1 MIDGVIGNNPLP
13 ANVRQDIIERTDG
26 IPLFVEEMTKA
37 VLEAESESDARRT
50 AAVIPSSALAVPPS
64 LHASLMARLDRLGSA
79 KEVAQIGA
87 AIGRDFSHSLLAAVM
102 RKPEVELGLALER
115 LLEAGLLFRHGVP
128 PDATY
133 SFKHALVQDAAHGT
147 LLREPRRSLH
157 ALIAKTIEM
166 QFPEVAESQP
176 ELLGRH
182 CTEAGQV
189 ERAALF
195 WGKAGQQSLARSALV
210 EAAAQ
215 LTRAID
221 QIAALP
227 STASLRHEQIK
238 LQIGLTTALM
248 HTQGHAA
255 LQTKTSLAKARSL
268 IEQAEATGE
277 PPEDPLLLL
286 SVLYG
291 FWAENMFAFNGDI
304 SCDIAAQFFA
314 LAQKQGTN
322 VPVMVGHRLMGTSLV
337 TTGDFVRGRAHYD
350 QALKLHDP
358 SEAIVAAR
366 FGQGAEATTLALR
379 SKAQWFLGYPEAM
392 LADTNRALSIAQSV
406 GHAATLMFVLY
417 HTALS
422 HFLRGDWAAA
432 NAHSET
438 LTAIAHEKSSLFW
451 WPGAMLLQG
460 TIAAQASKDTNT
472 VQMITS
478 TITAWR
484 RTRTTLLMPF
494 FLSHL
499 ANIYSHISQFDDARL
514 RIREAMTLIE
524 TTKETW
530 FEAEVNRIAGEVAL
544 MSGNAEEAHKYF
556 ERALAVARQQQA
568 KSWELRTAT
577 SLARLW
583 RSQGKPQ
590 QARELLAPVYGW
602 FTEGFDTLDLK
613 EAKALLEELAA

>member
-1 MIDGVIGNNPLP
+1 
-13 ANVRQDIIERTDG
+13 
-26 IPLFVEEMTKA
+26 
-37 VLEAESESDARRT
+37 
-50 AAVIPSSALAVPPS
+50 
-64 LHASLMARLDRLGSA
+64 
-79 KEVAQIGA
+79 
-87 AIGRDFSHSLLAAVM
+87 
-102 RKPEVELGLALER
+102 
-115 LLEAGLLFRHGVP
+115 
-128 PDATY
+128 
-133 SFKHALVQDAAHGT
+133 
-147 LLREPRRSLH
+147 
-157 ALIAKTIEM
+157 M

-268 IEQAEATGE
+268 IEQAGINPRQASQ
-277 PPEDPLLLL
+277 DPLLLL

-366 FGQGAEATTLALR
+366 FGRRRRGRQLWPFGQRLSGSSGIPKRCSRTLIVRSALH
-379 SKAQWFLGYPEAM
+379 KASAM
-392 LADTNRALSIAQSV
+392 LPR
-406 GHAATLMFVLY
+406 
-417 HTALS
+417 
-422 HFLRGDWAAA
+422 
-432 NAHSET
+432 
-438 LTAIAHEKSSLFW
+438 
-451 WPGAMLLQG
+451 
-460 TIAAQASKDTNT
+460 
-472 VQMITS
+472 
-478 TITAWR
+478 
-484 RTRTTLLMPF
+484 
-494 FLSHL
+494 
-499 ANIYSHISQFDDARL
+499 
-514 RIREAMTLIE
+514 
-524 TTKETW
+524 
-530 FEAEVNRIAGEVAL
+530 
-544 MSGNAEEAHKYF
+544 
-556 ERALAVARQQQA
+556 
-568 KSWELRTAT
+568 
-577 SLARLW
+577 
-583 RSQGKPQ
+583 
-590 QARELLAPVYGW
+590 
-602 FTEGFDTLDLK
+602 
-613 EAKALLEELAA
+613 